1 MVRRPDRSFC
11 RALVGRLVLVR
22 ADPPGPARARDGRCL
37 GRCPLHGRGRHRRR
51 RRTSTST
58 ARARR
63 ACACHV
69 AEHRRP
75 APGVES
81 DEQVADRSR
90 PGARR
95 ATPPPPAPE
104 PSGSGAPE
112 GEAEDVDRSRPG
124 ARRPVAVPPV
134 DVVTPAAVAPAAA
147 PRPPVAPAAPPAAW
161 VDGSAPPASPGHG
174 FGGGAPAPAAFG
186 AAVPGLAS
194 APAGFGPADYGPGH
208 GGGTYKAPRSWKI
221 PVAVGIVSV
230 LLLGAAAV
238 VGIPRYQASQARDT
252 AAQAPDVLVHAAPR
266 TLAGQKKLVIPGLAG
281 MAQALTADG
290 AEWAWA
296 QAYGTRDS
304 FTLYLASDV
313 PLSDRAD
320 AVKALTNHDAAT
332 HLLQQVSAGITS
344 GSQAQAVPGTPA
356 EYASPVGGKTWCM
369 PITLS
374 GVGGGYCLWTSGKEW
389 LQVLSM
395 PGLEQ
400 VAAKSTLTS
409 LTQMAASVTQARRD
423 QQPGAEGVDVGEG
436 RGQVARPG
444 RSRRAHRDAASGAQP
459 RGPRPNVGTRG
470 RREHAMPADEAA
482 ARPRGQGRRR
492 RARPTGR
499 GRPVRRGRPPR
510 AHRAV
515 PAGPGERGRRHR
527 PVRRGRAGPVGVALP
542 PIHVRLRR
550 HRGRR
555 NAPALRAPAGRRRRP
570 RRTCAR

>member
-1 MVRRPDRSFC
+1 MG
-11 RALVGRLVLVR
+11 ALVSPEAGWY
-22 ADPPGPARARDGRCL
+22 ADPTDPSAVRWWDGSSWSAQ
-37 GRCPLHGRGRHRRR
+37 
-51 RRTSTST
+51 T
-58 ARARR
+58 
-63 ACACHV
+63 
-69 AEHRRP
+69 RP
-75 APGVES
+75 APRELAMAGASVGAPSMAAVVTVGAGAPAPAPAHAAPAPATSPSIADPHPGSES

-409 LTQMAASVTQARRD
+409 LTQMAASVTQGG
-423 QQPGAEGVDVGEG
+423 PTSSLV
-436 RGQVARPG
+436 PK
-444 RSRRAHRDAASGAQP
+444 ASTSAK
-459 RGPRPNVGTRG
+459 
-470 RREHAMPADEAA
+470 AA
-482 ARPRGQGRRR
+482 AK
-492 RARPTGR
+492 
-499 GRPVRRGRPPR
+499 
-510 AHRAV
+510 
-515 PAGPGERGRRHR
+515 
-527 PVRRGRAGPVGVALP
+527 
-542 PIHVRLRR
+542 
-550 HRGRR
+550 
-555 NAPALRAPAGRRRRP
+555 
-570 RRTCAR
+570 